1 MARWSAFCRFK
12 AIGGAGADFP
22 GRDLWS
28 LRSSKSPTQ
37 GCQLGHFAFDLHTPV
52 QGSFSIPTP
61 PLGLLTPQ
69 TPSIPP
75 FSRSLTLNGTPL
87 MGQPR
92 WIPQKF
98 SFSRLPTAPSG
109 SCSLHTCP
117 LFAGKGKKKYSSLH
131 RPLGACQEPQ
141 QGRKA
146 WKPVGPAG
154 DLGCLENC

>member
-1 MARWSAFCRFK
+1 MV
-12 AIGGAGADFP
+12 
-22 GRDLWS
+22 
-28 LRSSKSPTQ
+28 LRSSDSPTR
-37 GCQLGHFAFDLHTPV
+37 GCQLGHFALDLHTSV
-52 QGSFSIPTP
+52 RGSFSIPTP

-87 MGQPR
+87 MGQPH

-98 SFSRLPTAPSG
+98 NFSRLPTAPSG

-131 RPLGACQEPQ
+131 RLLGACQDPPAREEGLETYGA
-141 QGRKA
+141 GR
-146 WKPVGPAG
+146 GPRMPGKLLEGGAR
-154 DLGCLENC
+154 CLPPDVL